1 MNLDV
6 TDLVDEFERANRVPQ
21 CVICTGE
28 LYKTFRETAEKAL
41 APLDETTTFSSLPL
55 MDKVAF
61 ADAVLTA
68 IVHSF
73 VTGQDSEQNNVW
85 KQGYDEGYKEGY
97 RDGHNEGHDEGYEG
111 GYSDAKDE

>member
-1 MNLDV
+1 MNLNV

-28 LYKTFRETAEKAL
+28 LYNAFRETAEKAL

-55 MDKVAF
+55 MDRVAF
-61 ADAVLTA
+61 ADAALTA

-73 VTGQDSEQNNVW
+73 VAGQDAQQNNVW
-85 KQGYDEGYKEGY
+85 KQGC
-97 RDGHNEGHDEGYEG
+97 DEGYEEG
-111 GYSDAKDE
+111 YRNGYEEGHDQGYEEGYSDAKDE